1 MAIMLAVLLL
11 FWCRDYLI
19 LRMGPLLRTR
29 ARVGLY
35 AGVVAGTTALLSVVA
50 WRVGSSAVS
59 RFIWSLPVLVSLI
72 ALHIAG
78 GILCLWLKRSDRY
91 YRVWLVALIPTPVA
105 WFFFAG
111 GVISRDFA
119 ARSFVVWLICALWIA
134 AMFALVAR
142 TRRIEMPA
150 DELDFAVSLT
160 GYSNFLG
167 SFILIFF
174 SSSYD
179 VLSTPRF

>member
-11 FWCRDYLI
+11 FWCRDYLS
-19 LRMGPLLRTR
+19 LRMGPLLSTSS
-29 ARVGLY
+29 RVSLY
-35 AGVVAGTTALLSVVA
+35 AGVVVGTTALLSVVV
-50 WRVGSSAVS
+50 WRVGSSTVS
-59 RFIWSLPVLVSLI
+59 RFIWSFPVLVSLI

-78 GILCLWLKRSDRY
+78 AILCFWLKRSDRY
-91 YRVWLVALIPTPVA
+91 HLVWLVALIPTPVA
-105 WFFFAG
+105 WFFLAS

-142 TRRIEMPA
+142 ARRIEMPA

-167 SFILIFF
+167 SFILICF
-174 SSSYD
+174 S
-179 VLSTPRF
+179 LLFQEIE